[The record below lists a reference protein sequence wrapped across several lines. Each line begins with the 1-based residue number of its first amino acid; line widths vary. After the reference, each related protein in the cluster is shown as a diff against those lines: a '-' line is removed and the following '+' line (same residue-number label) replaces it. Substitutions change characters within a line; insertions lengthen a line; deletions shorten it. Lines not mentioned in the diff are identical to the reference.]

1 MIIGLDKFREHFVD
15 YQNQYLLIGG
25 AAAWLLLDDAGLDA
39 RATKDLDIVLAI
51 EVLDPRFAV
60 AFWDFVVAGDY
71 EICQKSTGER
81 TFYRFAKPKVA
92 GYPVMLE
99 LFSRVPDEF
108 ELGDGAKL
116 TPIPVSE
123 DVSSLSAIL
132 HDAAYY
138 EFLQQHRQVLDGI
151 TLVSERCLIPLK
163 AKAWLDLSARKGES
177 GVDSRDIK
185 KHRSDILRLYQLL
198 QPGERV
204 ELSGTVQAD
213 VEEFLLQIESE
224 VSAGMLKSLGIQ
236 CVSPED
242 VFVQLRSTY
251 GIQSG

>member
-1 MIIGLDKFREHFVD
+1 MVVGLGKFREHFAD
-15 YQNQYLLIGG
+15 YQGQYLLIGG
-25 AAAWLLLDDAGLDA
+25 TAAWLLLDDAGLDA

-51 EVLDPRFAV
+51 EVLDPRFAA

-71 EICQKSTGER
+71 DICQKSTGER

-108 ELGDGAKL
+108 DLDNDAKL
-116 TPIPVSE
+116 TPIPISE

-132 HDAAYY
+132 LDEAYY
-138 EFLQQHRQVLDGI
+138 TFLLQHRQVLDGI
-151 TLVSERCLIPLK
+151 TLVTEKCLIPLK
-163 AKAWLDLSARKGES
+163 AKAWLDLSARKGEP

-204 ELSGTVQAD
+204 ELSNTVRAD
-213 VEEFLLQIESE
+213 VEEFLVQVESE

-236 CVSPED
+236 GVSPQE
-242 VFVQLRSTY
+242 VFAQIRSTY
-251 GIQSG
+251 GI